1 VREKLLALN
10 DLQKLDA
17 EVAALRKTAEA
28 YPVQLEALKK
38 ELGTAAAVVQSER
51 TRLGELETQRK
62 TLEQNIQD
70 DKEKVKK
77 WEQRLADQRTTREYS
92 ALARE
97 IDIAKKATATMA
109 EEVNELGRQV
119 TLAREAVKAKE
130 AEFAGQND
138 RIGGQ
143 VKELQ
148 EKLAAVDG
156 QAKALEEKRAAAAG
170 SVDRELL
177 ARYDSVRRKRMP
189 ALAPV
194 VAGACQGCRMMV
206 RPQLYNTLRVTLG
219 TDLCPSCGRII
230 YAAEALEPPKPPA
243 EKA

>member
-1 VREKLLALN
+1 MREKLLALN

-17 EVAALRKTAEA
+17 ELAALRKTAES

-38 ELGTAAAVVQSER
+38 ELGAAAAVVQAER
-51 TRLGELETQRK
+51 ARLSELENQRK

-97 IDIAKKATATMA
+97 IDIAKKATVTMA

-130 AEFAGQND
+130 AEFSGQND

-156 QAKALEEKRAAAAG
+156 QSRGLEEKRAAAATG
-170 SVDRELL
+170 VDRELL
-177 ARYDSVRRKRMP
+177 ARYDNVRRKRMP
-189 ALAPV
+189 ALVPV
-194 VAGACQGCRMMV
+194 VAGACQGCRMVV

-230 YAAEALEPPKPPA
+230 YAAEAVEAPKPA
-243 EKA
+243 ADKA

>member
-17 EVAALRKTAEA
+17 EIAALRKTAET

-38 ELGTAAAVVQSER
+38 ELAAAAGVVQAER
-51 TRLGELETQRK
+51 ARLGELENQRK

-97 IDIAKKATATMA
+97 IDIAKKATVTMS

-119 TLAREAVKAKE
+119 TVTREAVKAKE
-130 AEFAGQND
+130 AEFAGHND

-143 VKELQ
+143 VQELQ
-148 EKLAAVDG
+148 DRLAAVDG
-156 QAKALEEKRAAAAG
+156 QAKGLEQSRAASAAH
-170 SVDRELL
+170 VDRELL
-177 ARYDSVRRKRMP
+177 TRYDSVRRKRMP
-189 ALAPV
+189 ALVPV

-230 YAAEALEPPKPPA
+230 YAAEAVELPKPPA